1 MRPLISKKSFSC
13 IIIGS
18 AVMSYI
24 IKYVI
29 EKLGDPIEN
38 IVCGAA
44 TMISIT
50 SLVFLFKLKKYI
62 DNSINQSSTDNKE
75 KVE

>member
-29 EKLGDPIEN
+29 EKLGDLL
-38 IVCGAA
+38 G
-44 TMISIT
+44 IS
-50 SLVFLFKLKKYI
+50 F
-62 DNSINQSSTDNKE
+62 
-75 KVE
+75 VEQP

>member
-44 TMISIT
+44 IMISIA

>member
-44 TMISIT
+44 IMISIT
-50 SLVFLFKLKKYI
+50 SLAFLFKLKKYI

>member
-38 IVCGAA
+38 IVL
-44 TMISIT
+44 INQVLIT
-50 SLVFLFKLKKYI
+50 KKKWNKRGGLLFKRSSKRYI
-62 DNSINQSSTDNKE
+62 NS
-75 KVE
+75 

>member
-29 EKLGDPIEN
+29 EKLGDPIGNSSHNDFNN
-38 IVCGAA
+38 I
-44 TMISIT
+44 S
-50 SLVFLFKLKKYI
+50 SLFV
-62 DNSINQSSTDNKE
+62 
-75 KVE
+75 

>member
-1 MRPLISKKSFSC
+1 
-13 IIIGS
+13 
-18 AVMSYI
+18 MSYI

-44 TMISIT
+44 IMISIR

>member
-44 TMISIT
+44 IMISIT
-50 SLVFLFKLKKYI
+50 SLVFLFKYI

>member
-24 IKYVI
+24 IKYFRWCPSHN
-29 EKLGDPIEN
+29 DFNN
-38 IVCGAA
+38 I
-44 TMISIT
+44 S
-50 SLVFLFKLKKYI
+50 SLFV
-62 DNSINQSSTDNKE
+62 
-75 KVE
+75 

>member
-1 MRPLISKKSFSC
+1 MNPFISKESFSC

-24 IKYVI
+24 IKRVI
-29 EKLGDPIEN
+29 EILGDPIEN

-44 TMISIT
+44 IMISIT
-50 SLVFLFKLKKYI
+50 SIIFLFKLKKYI
-62 DNSINQSSTDNKE
+62 NNSINQSSTDNKE

>member
-24 IKYVI
+24 IKYVMDFAEYGVRLVVKI
-29 EKLGDPIEN
+29 WYDTIGGTG
-38 IVCGAA
+38 V
-44 TMISIT
+44 ISDAIPYC
-50 SLVFLFKLKKYI
+50 K
-62 DNSINQSSTDNKE
+62 
-75 KVE
+75 

>member
-18 AVMSYI
+18 AVMSNI

-44 TMISIT
+44 IMISIT

>member
-44 TMISIT
+44 R
-50 SLVFLFKLKKYI
+50 F
-62 DNSINQSSTDNKE
+62 Q
-75 KVE
+75 

>member
-24 IKYVI
+24 IKYII

-38 IVCGAA
+38 IVCGL
-44 TMISIT
+44 
-50 SLVFLFKLKKYI
+50 SLI
-62 DNSINQSSTDNKE
+62 HI
-75 KVE
+75 

>member
-29 EKLGDPIEN
+29 EKLGDPIGN

-44 TMISIT
+44 IMIL
-50 SLVFLFKLKKYI
+50 SLI
-62 DNSINQSSTDNKE
+62 HI
-75 KVE
+75 

>member
-29 EKLGDPIEN
+29 EKLVILLG
-38 IVCGAA
+38 
-44 TMISIT
+44 IS
-50 SLVFLFKLKKYI
+50 F
-62 DNSINQSSTDNKE
+62 
-75 KVE
+75 VEQP

>member
-1 MRPLISKKSFSC
+1 M
-13 IIIGS
+13 
-18 AVMSYI
+18 
-24 IKYVI
+24 KYVI

-44 TMISIT
+44 IMISIT

>member
-1 MRPLISKKSFSC
+1 
-13 IIIGS
+13 
-18 AVMSYI
+18 MSYI

-44 TMISIT
+44 IMISIT
-50 SLVFLFKLKKYI
+50 SLVFLFIVLTRSKL
-62 DNSINQSSTDNKE
+62 DFD
-75 KVE
+75 

>member
-1 MRPLISKKSFSC
+1 MRPLISKKFFSC

-44 TMISIT
+44 IMISIT

>member
-1 MRPLISKKSFSC
+1 
-13 IIIGS
+13 
-18 AVMSYI
+18 MSYI

-44 TMISIT
+44 IMISII

>member
-1 MRPLISKKSFSC
+1 
-13 IIIGS
+13 
-18 AVMSYI
+18 MSYI
-24 IKYVI
+24 IKYII

-44 TMISIT
+44 IMISIT
-50 SLVFLFKLKKYI
+50 SLVYMFKLKNYI
-62 DNSINQSSTDNKE
+62 DNTINQSSTDNKE

>member
-1 MRPLISKKSFSC
+1 MNPFISKKSFSC

-24 IKYVI
+24 IKRVI
-29 EKLGDPIEN
+29 EILGDPIEN

-44 TMISIT
+44 IMISIT
-50 SLVFLFKLKKYI
+50 SIIFLFKLKKYI
-62 DNSINQSSTDNKE
+62 NNSINQSSTDNKE
-75 KVE
+75 KME